1 MSPLGEKPRSLRYSR
16 TMDPREL
23 RRRVGVILA
32 VEVRADEDEDW
43 AEVERLS
50 DELQAQLATDQTIC
64 PEIVDHYLDDAD
76 VRAQD
81 ERYGEEQRERVRK
94 FVETGEYDD
103 GTAVPLWTCAVAV
116 ALLVAVVLSLLL

>member
-16 TMDPREL
+16 TMDLREL

-50 DELQAQLATDQTIC
+50 DELQAQLATDQIC

-116 ALLVAVVLSLLL
+116 ALLVAVVVSLLL